1 MFITDGELIFLRDY
15 IQETITT
22 DEVDVDTG
30 NEALE
35 IVESI
40 LEKDHD

>member
-1 MFITDGELIFLRDY
+1 MFITYSELSFLRDY
-15 IQETITT
+15 IKETTAT
-22 DEVDVDTG
+22 EEVDVDTG

-40 LEKDHD
+40 MEKDYD